1 MRHIEAYSGIIEG
14 YRAIIR
20 HIRNSAK
27 ACIDNRGM
35 FRTLLAYLEPEASSK
50 AF

>member
-1 MRHIEAYSGIIEG
+1 MRHIEAYSGITEG
-14 YRAIIR
+14 YEAIIR

-27 ACIDNRGM
+27 ACIDNRGI
-35 FRTLLAYLEPEASSK
+35 FRTLAYLEPEASSK